1 MKTGY
6 IVFSAIFY
14 VWSSLGKESKN
25 VYLFKARGR
34 QKKKKWNPGVSVLKL
49 GENVDEKIRL
59 PFLFKQFLE
68 WIKLREVY
76 FTNFNDGK

>member
-1 MKTGY
+1 MY
-6 IVFSAIFY
+6 I
-14 VWSSLGKESKN
+14 
-25 VYLFKARGR
+25 YLKREGDKKK
-34 QKKKKWNPGVSVLKL
+34 KKKKWNPGVSVLKL